1 MNDHTGINWL
11 RVPRWLSVVAAI
23 ALAGCVQHS
32 TEPVS
37 LQETGQAGYTPVH
50 SDAQLCR
57 PKPALLV
64 PPPAPDCAFRRQ
76 ALKTMDPDEFARLKV
91 EYELKCY
98 QNAER
103 SVRQR
108 LRLLQEANRCQIAS
122 AR

>member
-1 MNDHTGINWL
+1 MNDHSGIHWL
-11 RVPRWLSVVAAI
+11 RIPRLLSVVATI

-37 LQETGQAGYTPVH
+37 LQEPARAGYTPVR
-50 SDAQLCR
+50 SEPLLCR

-76 ALKTMDPDEFARLKV
+76 ALKTMDPDEFSRLKV

-108 LRLLQEANRCQIAS
+108 LRQLQEASRCQIAS